1 MYLVLLGA
9 SGAGKGTQAEFLS
22 QKLRVAH
29 VASGNL
35 FRQEVE
41 RGTSLGLLAK
51 SYMDKGVLV
60 PDEVTIKMI
69 SNRLNSEDCS
79 SGCILDGFP
88 RTLEQAQALDKVLAD
103 MGKALDK
110 VIYIE
115 VSEEE
120 LLRRISGRWLCRNC
134 QTPYHLVTSPPK
146 TAGKCDACGGE
157 LYQRPDDREETAKE
171 RLKVYFAQ
179 TLPLL
184 DYYRSQGKL
193 IEVDGNVGIEAVT
206 ENILRAL
213 EPSVLYR

>member
-1 MYLVLLGA
+1 MYLVLFGA
-9 SGAGKGTQAEFLS
+9 PGAGKGTQAEFLS
-22 QKLRVAH
+22 QKLKVAH

-41 RGTSLGLLAK
+41 METSLGLLAK

-60 PDEVTIKMI
+60 PDEVTIRMI
-69 SNRLNSEDCS
+69 SKRLNSEDCS

-88 RTLEQAQALDKVLAD
+88 RTLEQAQALDKALAD

-110 VIYIE
+110 AIYIK

-134 QTPYHLVTSPPK
+134 QTPYNVVTSPPR
-146 TAGKCDACGGE
+146 TAGKCDSCGGE
-157 LYQRPDDREETAKE
+157 LYQRPDDKEETMKE

-184 DYYRSQGKL
+184 DYYRRQGKL
-193 IEVDGNVGIEAVT
+193 IEVDGNAGIEIVT
-206 ENILRAL
+206 ESILSAL
-213 EPSVLYR
+213 ELSL